1 MLNSIAQPAP
11 WTAFGAANFVPERVD
26 LVTGSRTI
34 RQWLNDCNKHNGCA
48 GYRKSSTILPTR
60 VLDLGEKAA
69 AQDSIKLFETEGSKG
84 TYMTLSHCWG
94 PAQLITTTANTIEQ
108 RMAGIPLKDL
118 PQTFKEAVSM
128 TRNLGIRYLWIDSL
142 CIKQLDKE
150 DWEAEASKMGSVY
163 SHSYLNIAATS
174 SAEVTGG
181 CFKERLV
188 SVIEKP
194 SLLAVKSHK
203 IVRPSLGSS
212 VIYVRPVLDSAHTAL
227 KRNGSFGVSTLTP
240 LLSRAWVYQERL
252 LAPRTVHFHSTE
264 MLWECISSS
273 RCECGGL
280 DRRPI
285 DIFRPNTFD
294 GGLARDLE
302 EQWFSVVQQY
312 SGLNTSHPSDKLPAL
327 SGIAEQFQAK
337 LQCGYLAGLWRNHLL
352 RGLSWIVADGNK
364 ACRRLP
370 YRAPTWSWA
379 S

>member
-1 MLNSIAQPAP
+1 P
-11 WTAFGAANFVPERVD
+11 WTAFGAASFVPETIDVD
-26 LVTGSRTI
+26 SACRTI
-34 RQWLNDCNKHNGCA
+34 NKWLDGCKEHDGCA
-48 GYRKSSTILPTR
+48 GYHSRSTILPTR
-60 VLDLGEKAA
+60 VLDLGGNPA
-69 AQDSIKLFETEGSKG
+69 AQDSIKLLETRWIKGG

-108 RMAGIPLKDL
+108 RKAGIPLEDL
-118 PQTFKEAVSM
+118 PQTFKDAVSL

-142 CIKQLDKE
+142 CIKQLDEE

-174 SAEVTGG
+174 SAEGRGG

-188 SVIEKP
+188 SVVEKP
-194 SLLAVKSHK
+194 SPLRVKSHK
-203 IVRPSLGSS
+203 IAKPYLGSNM
-212 VIYVRPVLDSAHTAL
+212 IYVRPVLDSTHTAL
-227 KRNGSFGVSTLTP
+227 QRNGSFGTSAISP

-252 LAPRTVHFHSTE
+252 LAPRTVHFHATE
-264 MLWECISSS
+264 LLWECISAS

-280 DRRPI
+280 DRKPI
-285 DIFRPNTFD
+285 DKFRPNTF
-294 GGLARDLE
+294 GAGLTREDLS

-312 SGLNTSHPSDKLPAL
+312 SGLNASHPSDKLPAL

-337 LQCGYLAGLWRNHLL
+337 LESEYLAGLWRNCLF
-352 RGLSWIVADGNK
+352 RGLSWIVADGTK